1 MGARPRRWPR
11 VLAGTA
17 SAFVLVLTG
26 VSGVGAVVYRNLD
39 SNITSKE
46 LTNVVATGDP
56 SASASQSAESFEPG
70 EPINILVLGS
80 DTRAGAQNAQY
91 GDEKE
96 IEGARND
103 TTILVHI
110 AGDRRSAIAVSIPRD
125 TEVDIPACQRFL
137 LEPSPAKTDR
147 INEAFRVGGPACT
160 SKTVEALTGVPMD
173 HMIVVDFAGF
183 KGVVEALDGVEVCLK
198 EPVDD
203 PLSGLK
209 LPAGNSVVKGE
220 DALAFVRAR
229 YTLGD
234 GSDIGRIERQ
244 QAFLAS
250 AIRKTTSLGVL
261 SNPLKTYRILDNV
274 TKSLTTDPGLSSLD
288 RLSELALSLSDM
300 SPSDITFLTMP
311 FRYNDDGATVSPDP
325 NLTALLWQTIED
337 DGTWPPSPTVPAGQT
352 TPLTVAPADISV
364 TVLNGT
370 GLDGAATKAADALT
384 KMDYKVVETGDY
396 SGITPTKTE
405 VRYPPGYAEQAR
417 TVAYAVGATK
427 VTADPELE
435 GQTSVQV
442 VAGTDFGTVKPVM
455 VAPPASSA
463 TPTPATSGSPAPDAS
478 TPGTD
483 STDPNNQKVG
493 GTSADTVVC
502 S

>member
-1 MGARPRRWPR
+1 MRSRPRRWPR
-11 VLAGTA
+11 VLAGTV

-26 VSGVGAVVYRNLD
+26 MSGVGAVVYRNLD
-39 SNITSKE
+39 SNITAKE
-46 LTNVVATGDP
+46 MTNVISTADP
-56 SASASQSAESFEPG
+56 SGSATASSTPDSFEPG
-70 EPINILVLGS
+70 EPLNILVLGS
-80 DTRAGAQNAQY
+80 DTRAGTQNAQY
-91 GDEKE
+91 GSEQE

-110 AGDRRSAIAVSIPRD
+110 AADRKSAIAVSIPRD
-125 TEVDIPACQRFL
+125 TEVNIPACPRYL

-160 SKTVEALTGVPMD
+160 SKTVEALTGIPMD

-183 KGVVEALDGVEVCLK
+183 KDVVESLGGVEVCLK

-220 DALAFVRAR
+220 EALAFVRAR

-250 AIRKTTSLGVL
+250 AIRKATSLGVL
-261 SNPLKTYRILDNV
+261 GNPIQTYRVLDNV

-300 SPSDITFLTMP
+300 TPSDITFLTMP
-311 FRYNDDGATVSPDP
+311 FRYNDDGATVAPDP
-325 NLTALLWQTIED
+325 NLTAVLWQTIES
-337 DGTWPPSPTVPAGQT
+337 DGAWPPAATVPEGQT
-352 TPLTVAPADISV
+352 TAMTVAPASISV

-370 GLDGAATKAADALT
+370 GRDGAATKASEALT

-396 SGITPTKTE
+396 TGTTPTTTE
-405 VRYPPGYAEQAR
+405 VRYPPGYSEQAR
-417 TVAYAVGATK
+417 TLAYATGAKK
-427 VTADPELE
+427 VIEDHELE
-435 GQTSVQV
+435 GTTSIQLI
-442 VAGTDFGTVKPVM
+442 AGSDFSTVKPVI
-455 VAPPASSA
+455 VATPASA
-463 TPTPATSGSPAPDAS
+463 SPSAS
-478 TPGTD
+478 TAPGGTD
-483 STDPNNQKVG
+483 STDPNSQKVD

>member
-1 MGARPRRWPR
+1 MRSRPRRWPR
-11 VLAGTA
+11 VLAGTV

-26 VSGVGAVVYRNLD
+26 MSGVGAVVYRNLD
-39 SNITSKE
+39 NNITSKDM
-46 LTNVVATGDP
+46 TNVIATADP
-56 SASASQSAESFEPG
+56 SGSASASASLDSFEPG
-70 EPINILVLGS
+70 EPLNILVLGS
-80 DTRAGAQNAQY
+80 DTRAGVQNAQY

-110 AGDRRSAIAVSIPRD
+110 AADRKSAIAVSIPRD
-125 TEVDIPACQRFL
+125 TEVNIPACQRFL

-160 SKTVEALTGVPMD
+160 SKTVEALTGIPMD

-183 KGVVEALDGVEVCLK
+183 KDVVAALGGVEVCLK

-209 LPAGNSVVKGE
+209 LPAGTSTVKGD

-250 AIRKTTSLGVL
+250 AIRKATSLGVL
-261 SNPLKTYRILDNV
+261 ANPIQTYRVLDNV
-274 TKSLTTDPGLSSLD
+274 TKSLSTDPGLSSLD

-300 SPSDITFLTMP
+300 RPSDITFLTMP
-311 FRYNDDGATVSPDP
+311 FRYNEDGATVAPDP
-325 NLTALLWQTIED
+325 NLSAVLWQTIAE
-337 DGTWPPSPTVPAGQT
+337 DGTWPPAATVPTGEL

-364 TVLNGT
+364 TILNGT
-370 GLDGAATKAADALT
+370 GRDGAATKASEALT

-396 SGITPTKTE
+396 TGTTPTTTE
-405 VRYPPGYAEQAR
+405 VRYPPGYSEQAR
-417 TVAYAVGATK
+417 TLAYATGAKK
-427 VTADPELE
+427 VVVDPELE
-435 GQTSVQV
+435 GTTSVQLV
-442 VAGTDFGTVKPVM
+442 VGTDFAKVLPVI
-455 VAPPASSA
+455 VQAPAAA
-463 TPTPATSGSPAPDAS
+463 TPSASS
-478 TPGTD
+478 TPGATD
-483 STDPNNQKVG
+483 STDPNNQKVT